1 MAGRPRL
8 ASLRR
13 PAHTGPNRCWPCTAV
28 NLVATGLLAGVAA
41 LVSVPLGVAVA
52 LAGVSVISLRGY
64 LVPGTPALTRR
75 YLPERVLRWFGKDP
89 AVEGDVGH
97 AVPVDVERAGG
108 ATDEAPVDPEVV
120 LRDAGAIGDCPDDD
134 DLCVTP
140 AFADA
145 WRTAA
150 GRLRAG
156 DPTRAAAL
164 ASLLDGDADPEA
176 VRFDDAPDDSTRVFA
191 HVGER
196 FVGQWVSRA
205 ALDADLTAARLLAE
219 RIPETWTTLDGRER
233 GRVPAALRVFA
244 PVCPDCDGP
253 IAVHE
258 DDTGGCCWSTPVVV
272 LRCDDCGVPLLRL
285 DEPTV
290 AVAGDASA

>member
-1 MAGRPRL
+1 MAGRARL
-8 ASLRR
+8 GSLRR

-41 LVSVPLGVAVA
+41 LVSVPLGGVVAVA
-52 LAGVSVISLRGY
+52 GLLAIYLRGY

-75 YLPERVLRWFGKDP
+75 YLPESVLRWFGKAP
-89 AVEGDVGH
+89 AAEADVGH
-97 AVPVDVERAGG
+97 AVPVAVERAGG
-108 ATDEAPVDPEVV
+108 ETDEAPVDPEVV

-140 AFADA
+140 AFAEA
-145 WRTAA
+145 WRAA
-150 GRLRAG
+150 TGRLRAG
-156 DPTRAAAL
+156 DPTRAVAL
-164 ASLLDGDADPEA
+164 ASLLGADADA
-176 VRFDDAPDDSTRVFA
+176 VRFTDADDSTRVFA

-205 ALDADLTAARLLAE
+205 ALDADLTAAELLAE
-219 RIPETWTTLDGRER
+219 RGPETWPALDGRAR
-233 GRVPAALRVFA
+233 GRVLAALRVFA

-253 IAVHE
+253 VAVHE
-258 DDTGGCCWSTPVVV
+258 DETGGCCWSTPVVV

-285 DEPTV
+285 DEPTL